1 MNVELYAVLAYSALV
16 PAVALSAT
24 ICDKYEDDIRS
35 LAGEGQVVLAP
46 LMSRPGGAL
55 DRSPPK
61 EIGCQAHVAQS
72 DRSIV
77 LGFARPEYGA
87 DNAARATRKNYLNGG
102 IKPAPTPEPSLGA
115 EGFSLLTTIASERKP
130 NYLVVVGHKGA
141 LGVQLAVQKG
151 NRSQSDLTAVD
162 VDRGRALVKKALDD
176 LQ

>member
-1 MNVELYAVLAYSALV
+1 
-16 PAVALSAT
+16 
-24 ICDKYEDDIRS
+24 
-35 LAGEGQVVLAP
+35 
-46 LMSRPGGAL
+46 
-55 DRSPPK
+55 
-61 EIGCQAHVAQS
+61 
-72 DRSIV
+72 V